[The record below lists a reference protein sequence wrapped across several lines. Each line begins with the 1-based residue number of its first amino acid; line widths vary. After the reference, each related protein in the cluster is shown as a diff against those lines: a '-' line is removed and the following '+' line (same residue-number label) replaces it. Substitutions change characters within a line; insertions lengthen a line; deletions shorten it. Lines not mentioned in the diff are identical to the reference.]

1 MLQWKISCLFV
12 DSGTAFCHK
21 REIDKDKKNL
31 FFIISILQAI
41 VGPLSSDFLR
51 LENQRDIQESAD
63 RQAAIA
69 LYQQQNVAPYMVSF
83 T

>member
-1 MLQWKISCLFV
+1 M
-12 DSGTAFCHK
+12 
-21 REIDKDKKNL
+21 
-31 FFIISILQAI
+31 

-69 LYQQQNVAPYMVSF
+69 LYQQQNVAPLMVSF
-83 T
+83 